1 MRRDGYRRLAGD
13 QASIATV
20 LALALLTS
28 ACSAIGGAS
37 APTSA
42 AAPSSSST
50 PPPQSAAAQNAAPQN
65 AAPQSAAA
73 QSAAAQSSPSISDKI
88 SRFFAGSSAE
98 SGTANTVSQL
108 YCPFIDI
115 REGASTLSVGPTGDN
130 AALAL
135 KYQGTF
141 VRAARQC
148 AVVNGQMVM
157 KVGVEGRII
166 VGPAGGPGE
175 VDIPLRIAVVEDTV
189 SGPKPIVSKFIR
201 LPVTVPPDAG
211 FTTFTHIEDALSFPL
226 PPEADLENYTVY
238 IGFDPLAA
246 EEADKLKGHAAA
258 KAKLKPKRKPAANL
272 D

>member
-20 LALALLTS
+20 LSLALLTS
-28 ACSAIGGAS
+28 ACSAIGGGG
-37 APTSA
+37 APTDA
-42 AAPSSSST
+42 ATPSSSST
-50 PPPQSAAAQNAAPQN
+50 STSTSPAQS
-65 AAPQSAAA
+65 AAPQS
-73 QSAAAQSSPSISDKI
+73 SPSLSDKI
-88 SRFFAGSSAE
+88 SGFFTGSTTQ
-98 SGTANTVSQL
+98 SGATNTASNV

-115 REGASTLSVGPTGDN
+115 REGASTLTVGPTGDN
-130 AALAL
+130 AALGL

-157 KVGVEGRII
+157 KIGVEGRII

-175 VDIPLRIAVVEDTV
+175 VNVPLRIAVVEDTV

-201 LPVTVPPDAG
+201 LPVTIPPGAG
-211 FTTFTHIEDALSFPL
+211 STTFTHIEDALSFPL
-226 PPEADLENYTVY
+226 PSEANLENDTVY
-238 IGFDPLAA
+238 IGFDPIAAA
-246 EEADKLKGHAAA
+246 EEDKLKGHAAA
-258 KAKLKPKRKPAANL
+258 KVKPKPKRKPAANV